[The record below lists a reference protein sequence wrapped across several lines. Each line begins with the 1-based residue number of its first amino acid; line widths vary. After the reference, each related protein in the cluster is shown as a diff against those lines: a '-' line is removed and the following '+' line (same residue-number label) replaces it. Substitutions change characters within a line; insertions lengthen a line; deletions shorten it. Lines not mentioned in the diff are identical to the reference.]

1 MSAVLPQEI
10 ADNIIDLV
18 YGRYLPNFTKEW
30 QPELFACSLV
40 CKSWTPRTRYYLFR
54 EIVVVSMNRPSFM
67 QLISDPELCT
77 FAPYPR
83 SVCIDDSSMPPAK
96 VDWFVR
102 EVLPAL
108 SMFPNIE
115 TMHIAYGSGFLL
127 TKSEEEWEAV
137 LKSVSSLANVVDLRL
152 EECQFRTYD
161 HFASLLSSFRAL
173 ETVTLDRCEIFKI
186 DPEFRS
192 TIIPPP
198 SLHTV
203 TFIARARQ
211 PIRSFLSWLRKHS
224 ISLWLFSTKMYTP
237 LRNDSLAL
245 AQLLR
250 TAGASLKTVSITL
263 PRFPMEIKDLDEF
276 SRIVDLSENRN
287 LRVLIVDFM
296 DSKPCTRNETA
307 QKVSQILSGV
317 TSEKIEKI
325 TVDVPLRSVDDLG
338 TWDGSLIYGTGNYP
352 RYKRFEH
359 ADLEDVFK
367 ERVIEKMAS
376 ELKHLEA
383 LIKIRVYT
391 T

>member
-1 MSAVLPQEI
+1 MSSVLPQEI
-10 ADNIIDLV
+10 ADNIVDLV
-18 YGRYLPNFTKEW
+18 YGRYLPDFRKEW

-54 EIVVVSMNRPSFM
+54 EIVVVSMNQPSFM
-67 QLISDPELCT
+67 QLISNPSLCT
-77 FAPYPR
+77 FAPYLR

-115 TMHIAYGSGFLL
+115 SMYIAYGSGFLL
-127 TKSEEEWEAV
+127 TKSEEEWDTV
-137 LKSVSSLANVVDLRL
+137 IKSVSRLTNVVDLRL

-173 ETVTLDRCEIFKI
+173 EMVTLDRCEIFKI

-192 TIIPPP
+192 TIIPPT

-203 TFIARARQ
+203 TFIARSRQ
-211 PIRSFLSWLRKHS
+211 RIRSFFSWLRKHS
-224 ISLWLFSTKMYTP
+224 ISLSLFSTKTYTP

-250 TAGASLKTVSITL
+250 RAGASLKTASITL
-263 PRFPMEIKDLDEF
+263 PRFPMKIKDLDEF

-287 LRVLIVDFM
+287 LAVLVVDFM
-296 DSKPCTRNETA
+296 DSIPCTRNETA
-307 QKVSQILSGV
+307 QHVSQILCSV

-325 TVDVPLRSVDDLG
+325 TVDVPFRSVDDLG
-338 TWDGSLIYGTGNYP
+338 TWDRSLIYGTGNYF

-367 ERVIEKMAS
+367 ERVIEKMAT
-376 ELKHLEA
+376 ELKHLGT
-383 LIKIRVYT
+383 LIEIRVYT